1 MHDAKGCWRGVPVVR
16 GIVSELIMTN
26 NIKTTGK
33 HTETIESYEKYR
45 DLVKGANINEV
56 TLLATDYL
64 NHFNEIIML
73 IDMIADM
80 PECIEDV
87 AAWKPKSYQDHFRD
101 SGFSDKDLAVA
112 AYEYVPVQFRQ
123 PFERLINQLNALVL
137 QVASRLMEASVSEN
151 QEEIAATAL
160 FGPELRLMVEKA
172 GAIINGETEGHDQ
185 ADIDAVLES

>member
-1 MHDAKGCWRGVPVVR
+1 MVCGA
-16 GIVSELIMTN
+16 VSELAMTN

-73 IDMIADM
+73 IDMISDM

-87 AAWKPKSYQDHFRD
+87 AAWEPKSYQDHFRD
-101 SGFSDKDLAVA
+101 SSFSDKDLAVA
-112 AYEYVPVQFRQ
+112 AYEHVPAQFRQ

-137 QVASRLMEASVSEN
+137 QVASRLMEASVAEN

-160 FGPELRLMVEKA
+160 FGPEMRLLVEKA
-172 GAIINGETEGHDQ
+172 GAIINGEMEWHDQ
-185 ADIDAVLES
+185 ADIDAVLSA

>member
-1 MHDAKGCWRGVPVVR
+1 
-16 GIVSELIMTN
+16 MTN
-26 NIKTTGK
+26 NIKTVRK
-33 HTETIESYEKYR
+33 HPETIESYEKYQ
-45 DLVKGANINEV
+45 DLVKDTNINGI

-73 IDMIADM
+73 VDMITDM

-87 AAWKPKSYQDHFRD
+87 AAWEPKSYQDHFRD

-112 AYEYVPVQFRQ
+112 AYEHVPAQFRQ

-137 QVASRLMEASVSEN
+137 QVVSRLMEAPVAEN

-160 FGPELRLMVEKA
+160 FGLEMRLLVEKA
-172 GAIINGETEGHDQ
+172 GAIINGEMEWHDQ
-185 ADIDAVLES
+185 ADIDAMLSA